1 MFYDDDI
8 ISSSWH
14 WKWKVKSELHYGM
27 PYSTFLHFCVI
38 VSVCH
43 LERSLI
49 FKACLETLIALR
61 LDVRLHKQ
69 TYADII
75 LDVSTQWVF
84 SAMPDLPLTTYWS
97 GPHNSQ
103 QSSPLASLSSIL
115 CTTGYG
121 TPFWTRLSQKMRELC
136 KLIPPMTMHYEEL
149 LPHIFSGFLSFL
161 IGNILHPRIMSHPT

>member
-1 MFYDDDI
+1 MDWKCGVGVVEGFWKTRDNGGKAAWLFIGVLSSVYWVSDVITDDELAVLI
-8 ISSSWH
+8 MRACSSRNLF
-14 WKWKVKSELHYGM
+14 VKH
-27 PYSTFLHFCVI
+27 H
-38 VSVCH
+38 
-43 LERSLI
+43 
-49 FKACLETLIALR
+49 
-61 LDVRLHKQ
+61 
-69 TYADII
+69 II